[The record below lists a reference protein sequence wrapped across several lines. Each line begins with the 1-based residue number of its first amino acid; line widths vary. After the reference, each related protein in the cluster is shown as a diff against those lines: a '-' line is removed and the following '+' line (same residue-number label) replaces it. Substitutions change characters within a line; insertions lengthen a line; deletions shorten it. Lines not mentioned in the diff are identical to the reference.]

1 MQALVVN
8 SDQRTFQALPPPRPA
23 PTCGKLVVGVV
34 LALSPATRQIVSN
47 VTGVLVQAAH
57 PKRIILFG
65 SRARGEAASDSDFDI
80 MVVEEIPA
88 NRFAEIVRLNR
99 LLRSFDMAIDLL
111 VVSDE
116 NFQYWRD
123 TPGNVYYEAAT
134 WAAETTCCLLQQT
147 TITTV
152 GNRAREGTH
161 RAVRCR
167 VSESARSPDRED
179 GLPVASTGV
188 QTASC

>member
-1 MQALVVN
+1 
-8 SDQRTFQALPPPRPA
+8 
-23 PTCGKLVVGVV
+23 V

-80 MVVEEIPA
+80 MVVEEKPA
-88 NRFAEIVRLNR
+88 TRFAEIVRLNR

-134 WAAETTCCLLQQT
+134 EGQVLYEAA
-147 TITTV
+147 
-152 GNRAREGTH
+152 
-161 RAVRCR
+161 
-167 VSESARSPDRED
+167 
-179 GLPVASTGV
+179 
-188 QTASC
+188 

>member
-1 MQALVVN
+1 M
-8 SDQRTFQALPPPRPA
+8 T
-23 PTCGKLVVGVV
+23 
-34 LALSPATRQIVSN
+34 LSPATRQIISN

-65 SRARGEAASDSDFDI
+65 SQARGEAASDSDFDI
-80 MVVEEIPA
+80 MVVEEKPA

-99 LLRSFDMAIDLL
+99 LLRSFDIAIDLL

-134 WAAETTCCLLQQT
+134 KGQVLH
-147 TITTV
+147 
-152 GNRAREGTH
+152 EG
-161 RAVRCR
+161 A
-167 VSESARSPDRED
+167 
-179 GLPVASTGV
+179 
-188 QTASC
+188 